1 MQNLS
6 QSVAHCVVHIIWDM
20 HAKIY
25 ILMFYSPTSN
35 IAILTGS
42 LHAEI
47 SKRSRIY
54 YSRSAAGI
62 LHSSGTG

>member
-1 MQNLS
+1 MQK
-6 QSVAHCVVHIIWDM
+6 V
-20 HAKIY
+20 Y
-25 ILMFYSPTSN
+25 ILMFYSPTN
-35 IAILTGS
+35 NTAILTGS

-47 SKRSRIY
+47 STWGRIY